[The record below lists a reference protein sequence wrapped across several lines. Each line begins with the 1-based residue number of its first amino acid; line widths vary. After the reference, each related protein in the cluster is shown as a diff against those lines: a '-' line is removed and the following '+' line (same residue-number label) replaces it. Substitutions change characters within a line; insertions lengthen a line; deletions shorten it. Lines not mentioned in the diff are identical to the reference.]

1 MSEKNGNMLEKVGAK
16 VVAALKSIGVFFK
29 KIPAALKAL
38 TQKVAKKGK
47 NPKKYKTSAASKKRK
62 GKIRYDRLG
71 ILAAA
76 VVVLIVLIVVLIKTI
91 VASTKGNEKDD
102 KSKSSSGD
110 TSVSDTVSDSQA
122 SLSDAA
128 VAYVESSF
136 AYDQI
141 KSGNLINVNTSYE
154 FVFPESANPSL
165 ISVMENKNSSYAV
178 SNANILLDATVIK
191 QLNTMMEAFSSETG
205 LSNVELKQGYRT
217 KEYQQELYDSGT
229 SVVAPGFTEHHTGLA
244 FNISIIN
251 GGDYKKYDYND
262 LPSDDYKWILDNC
275 AKYGF
280 VPRYTLD
287 KETVTGCEAE
297 SDHFR
302 YVGVPHAYY
311 MTQNNLCLEE
321 YLEFLKEYTFDSPLQ
336 FTCEYDSKNYVI
348 YYTAASVA
356 VGVSDQTKVY
366 IPTNAEYTVS
376 GDNIGG
382 FIVTVTR

>member
-16 VVAALKSIGVFFK
+16 VTAVFKSIGEFFK
-29 KIPAALKAL
+29 KIPVTFKAL
-38 TQKVAKKGK
+38 INKKSTKAPK
-47 NPKKYKTSAASKKRK
+47 NKASSASKKRK

-71 ILAAA
+71 VLAAA
-76 VVVLIVLIVVLIKTI
+76 VIVLIVLVVVLVKAI
-91 VASTKGNEKDD
+91 VASTKDETKDD
-102 KSKSSSGD
+102 DKDKSSNSG
-110 TSVSDTVSDSQA
+110 TSVSDSVSDTNGSA
-122 SLSDAA
+122 SDTA

-141 KSGNLINVNTSYE
+141 KSGSLIAVNTNYE
-154 FVFPESANPSL
+154 FIFPEAADPAL

-217 KEYQQELYDSGT
+217 REYQQELYDSGT

-244 FNISIIN
+244 FNISIID
-251 GGDYKKYDYND
+251 GGDYKKYDYDD

-280 VPRYTLD
+280 VPRYTLE

-297 SDHFR
+297 TDHFR
-302 YVGVPHAYY
+302 YVGIPHAYY
-311 MTQNNLCLEE
+311 MMQNNLCLEE
-321 YLEFLKEYTFDSPLQ
+321 YLELLKSYTFDSPLQ
-336 FTCEYDSKNYVI
+336 FTCEYDSKNYVV
-348 YYTAASVA
+348 YYTEASVA
-356 VGVSDQTKVY
+356 VGVSDQTSVY

-382 FIVTVTR
+382 FIVTVTQ

>member
-16 VVAALKSIGVFFK
+16 VVAGFKSIGVFLK
-29 KIPAALKAL
+29 KIPAALKVL
-38 TQKVAKKGK
+38 TQNLGKKSAKSKK
-47 NPKKYKTSAASKKRK
+47 NKTSSASKKRK

-71 ILAAA
+71 VLAAA
-76 VVVLIVLIVVLIKTI
+76 VIVLIVLIVVLIKTI
-91 VASTKGNEKDD
+91 VASTKGNDDD
-102 KSKSSSGD
+102 KSKSSGGD
-110 TSVSDTVSDSQA
+110 KSVSDTALDSQSSVSDT
-122 SLSDAA
+122 A
-128 VAYVESSF
+128 VAYVESSI
-136 AYDQI
+136 AYDQV
-141 KSGNLINVNTSYE
+141 KSGSLIDVNANYE

-191 QLNTMMEAFSSETG
+191 QLNIMMEEFSSQTG

-321 YLEFLKEYTFDSPLQ
+321 YLELLKNYTFDSPLQ
-336 FTCEYDSKNYVI
+336 FTCEYDSKNYII

-356 VGVSDQTKVY
+356 VGVSDQTRVY